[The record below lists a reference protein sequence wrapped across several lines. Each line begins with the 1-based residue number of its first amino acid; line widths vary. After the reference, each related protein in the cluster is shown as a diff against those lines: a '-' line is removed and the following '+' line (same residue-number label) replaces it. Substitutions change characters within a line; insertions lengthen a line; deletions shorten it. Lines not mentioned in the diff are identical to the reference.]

1 MKRLHSRRDSAS
13 VTVTKPDTT
22 RVWAVAQKGPI
33 APVNVFK
40 TLTNELPEQMLF
52 RENGDSLEL
61 KTLDGIGNCLPLDL
75 QNSGWSL
82 INSQIA

>member
-1 MKRLHSRRDSAS
+1 MKSNKQERRVVEMDNA
-13 VTVTKPDTT
+13 KIDY
-22 RVWAVAQKGPI
+22 I
-33 APVNVFK
+33 LDIFK
-40 TLTNELPEQMLF
+40 ILTNELPEQMLF

-61 KTLDGIGNCLPLDL
+61 KTLDGIGNGLLPDL

>member
-1 MKRLHSRRDSAS
+1 MKANKQERRVVEMDNA
-13 VTVTKPDTT
+13 KIDY
-22 RVWAVAQKGPI
+22 I
-33 APVNVFK
+33 LDIFK

-61 KTLDGIGNCLPLDL
+61 KTLDGIGNCLLPDL
-75 QNSGWSL
+75 QNNGWSL

>member
-1 MKRLHSRRDSAS
+1 MDNAKIDYILD
-13 VTVTKPDTT
+13 
-22 RVWAVAQKGPI
+22 I
-33 APVNVFK
+33 FK

-61 KTLDGIGNCLPLDL
+61 KTLDGIGNGLLPDL

>member
-1 MKRLHSRRDSAS
+1 MKANIQERRVVEMDN
-13 VTVTKPDTT
+13 TKIDY
-22 RVWAVAQKGPI
+22 I
-33 APVNVFK
+33 LDIFK

-61 KTLDGIGNCLPLDL
+61 KTLDGIGNCMLPDL

>member
-1 MKRLHSRRDSAS
+1 MKANKQERRVVEMDNA
-13 VTVTKPDTT
+13 KIDY
-22 RVWAVAQKGPI
+22 I
-33 APVNVFK
+33 LDIFK

-61 KTLDGIGNCLPLDL
+61 KTLDGIGNGLLPDL
-75 QNSGWSL
+75 QNNGWSL

>member
-1 MKRLHSRRDSAS
+1 MDNAKIDYILD
-13 VTVTKPDTT
+13 
-22 RVWAVAQKGPI
+22 I
-33 APVNVFK
+33 FK

-61 KTLDGIGNCLPLDL
+61 KTLDSIGNGLLPDL
-75 QNSGWSL
+75 QNNGWSL

>member
-1 MKRLHSRRDSAS
+1 MDNSKIDYILD
-13 VTVTKPDTT
+13 
-22 RVWAVAQKGPI
+22 I
-33 APVNVFK
+33 FK

-61 KTLDGIGNCLPLDL
+61 KTLDGIGNGLLPDL
-75 QNSGWSL
+75 QNNGWSL

>member
-1 MKRLHSRRDSAS
+1 MDNAKIDYILD
-13 VTVTKPDTT
+13 
-22 RVWAVAQKGPI
+22 I
-33 APVNVFK
+33 FK

-61 KTLDGIGNCLPLDL
+61 KTLDGIGNGLLPDL
-75 QNSGWSL
+75 QNNGWSL

>member
-1 MKRLHSRRDSAS
+1 MKANIQERRVVEMDN
-13 VTVTKPDTT
+13 TKIDY
-22 RVWAVAQKGPI
+22 I
-33 APVNVFK
+33 LDIFK

-61 KTLDGIGNCLPLDL
+61 KTLDGIGSCLLPDL
-75 QNSGWSL
+75 QNNGWSL

>member
-1 MKRLHSRRDSAS
+1 MKANKQERRVVEMDNS
-13 VTVTKPDTT
+13 KIDY
-22 RVWAVAQKGPI
+22 I
-33 APVNVFK
+33 LDIFK

-61 KTLDGIGNCLPLDL
+61 KTLDCIGNCLPMDL

>member
-1 MKRLHSRRDSAS
+1 MKANKQERRVVEMDNA
-13 VTVTKPDTT
+13 KIDY
-22 RVWAVAQKGPI
+22 I
-33 APVNVFK
+33 LDIFK

-61 KTLDGIGNCLPLDL
+61 KTLDGIGNGLLPDL

>member
-1 MKRLHSRRDSAS
+1 MDN
-13 VTVTKPDTT
+13 TKIDY
-22 RVWAVAQKGPI
+22 I
-33 APVNVFK
+33 LDIFK

-61 KTLDGIGNCLPLDL
+61 KTLDGIGNCKLPDL

>member
-1 MKRLHSRRDSAS
+1 MNKQGKSHES
-13 VTVTKPDTT
+13 KFT
-22 RVWAVAQKGPI
+22 RKAGSEMDNAKI
-33 APVNVFK
+33 DYILDIFK

-61 KTLDGIGNCLPLDL
+61 KTLDRIGNCLPMDL

>member
-1 MKRLHSRRDSAS
+1 MKANKQERRVVEMDNA
-13 VTVTKPDTT
+13 KIDY
-22 RVWAVAQKGPI
+22 I
-33 APVNVFK
+33 LDIFK

-61 KTLDGIGNCLPLDL
+61 KTLDGIGTGLLPDL